1 MEILSVETHYF
12 CKESHK
18 KEVQLGKVSKR
29 WEGVNL
35 KTYFFKIKNN
45 EIFARR
51 EGVRVKM
58 SLFFIHIEWFL

>member
-35 KTYFFKIKNN
+35 KTYFLKLKIRKFLPGTRGS
-45 EIFARR
+45 E
-51 EGVRVKM
+51 EGGVQ
-58 SLFFIHIEWFL
+58 LG

>member
-35 KTYFFKIKNN
+35 KTYFFK
-45 EIFARR
+45 
-51 EGVRVKM
+51 
-58 SLFFIHIEWFL
+58 L

>member
-35 KTYFFKIKNN
+35 KTYFFKVKNKGGGQCQN
-45 EIFARR
+45 VLIFF
-51 EGVRVKM
+51 
-58 SLFFIHIEWFL
+58 SIFSNFLKGF

>member
-35 KTYFFKIKNN
+35 KTYFFKVKNK

-51 EGVRVKM
+51 EGVNAKCPY
-58 SLFFIHIEWFL
+58 FFLNFK